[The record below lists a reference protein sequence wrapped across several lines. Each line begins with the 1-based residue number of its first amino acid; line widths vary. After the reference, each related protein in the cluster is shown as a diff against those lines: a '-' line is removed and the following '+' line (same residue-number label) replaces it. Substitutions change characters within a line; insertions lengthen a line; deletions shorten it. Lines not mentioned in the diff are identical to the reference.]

1 MNVCVPTGNFGNIFA
16 AYIARLMGLP
26 IGKLICASNTNNV
39 LTDFLNSGV
48 YNRNRDF
55 HMTISPSM
63 DILISSNLERLL
75 YFTAGA
81 EKTAAYM
88 SRLKSEGKYSVDSD
102 ILASIGSDFK
112 GYYASEADTSATIKD
127 CFAKNGEL
135 IDTHTAVGLYCARKY
150 IAESGDNTVMVV
162 ASTASPYKFAADVYT
177 ALTDEK
183 PEDALAALDLL
194 SEKTGTAIPYPLEG
208 IASRRVRFTETINT
222 DEMASKVLEFA
233 K

>member
-1 MNVCVPTGNFGNIFA
+1 
-16 AYIARLMGLP
+16 MGLP

-39 LTDFLNSGV
+39 LTDFFNSGV

-81 EKTAAYM
+81 ERTADYMAKLKT
-88 SRLKSEGKYSVDSD
+88 EGKYSVSED
-102 ILASIGSDFK
+102 ILSAIGSDFK
-112 GYYASEADTSATIKD
+112 GYFASETDTSSTIKS
-127 CFAKNGEL
+127 CFEENGEL
-135 IDTHTAVGLYCARKY
+135 IDTHTAVGLYCAKKY
-150 IAESGDNTVMVV
+150 ISESGDKTVTVV

-177 ALTDEK
+177 ALSGNK
-183 PEDALAALDLL
+183 PEDALAALDMLTADT
-194 SEKTGTAIPYPLEG
+194 KTDIPYPLKD
-208 IASRRVRFTETINT
+208 IASRKIRFTETI
-222 DEMASKVLEFA
+222 DASEMPAKVLEFA